1 MRRLHL
7 LLVKILFFVLVTLA
21 LAAELQGLLVFDKLY
36 RVKKLRVTAQQFT
49 WLVTL
54 QIVGIKQCSA

>member
-7 LLVKILFFVLVTLA
+7 LLVKIRFVVLVTLA
-21 LAAELQGLLVFDKLY
+21 LAAELQGLFVFDKLY
-36 RVKKLRVTAQQFT
+36 RVKKLRVTVQQFT
-49 WLVTL
+49 RLVTL